1 MNRKNVV
8 FLLIFCLIT
17 ISQTNASEHNHEH
30 GASCGDKHEAREANK
45 EKHKHVEKHNDE
57 HKDDHKHGAA
67 CGDKHE
73 INDKH
78 TEEEHKAKH
87 KDKANKH
94 NEHDEHDDHDEHNGH
109 PEKERKDSHDGHDH
123 GEEEATALRLTPE
136 QRKAIKLKIS
146 TAAAGDINTKILL
159 PGEVKYNRDRMA
171 QIMPQM
177 PGFVSKVFKNAGD
190 KIKAGEILATL
201 QSHKLGELYAE
212 YRSAKEQELLAKV
225 EFNIRQKLW
234 KKKAASERS
243 FIQARQSYADSLVAK
258 HRAKDKLTSLGLEP
272 DKSQHSSHGEKTNCT
287 DYQLKSPIDG
297 VVISKNITIGENYSE
312 DNEKVPFT
320 VADLRQLWVDF
331 NARQHQLPKLKKGMK
346 VEVNLGE
353 GFPDFEGKISY
364 IAPSFTPSTR
374 TVLVRVTLDNIKG
387 ILKPGLFATGVV
399 SVSDPKSTKVVV
411 PRSAILMI
419 EGEKIIFI
427 PEGDSFEAVP
437 VKTGYSSNG
446 FIEILSGLKPGDKYV
461 SQGAFELKAVMIT
474 SGMDPHAGHGH

>member
-8 FLLIFCLIT
+8 FLLIFCLIA

-30 GASCGDKHEAREANK
+30 GASCGDKHEAKE

-57 HKDDHKHGAA
+57 HKHGAS
-67 CGDKHE
+67 CEDKHE
-73 INDKH
+73 VRVT
-78 TEEEHKAKH
+78 TEDKH

-94 NEHDEHDDHDEHNGH
+94 DEHDDHDDHDNHEH
-109 PEKERKDSHDGHDH
+109 PEKKRTDSHDGHDH
-123 GEEEATALRLTPE
+123 GEEEVTALRLTPE

-190 KIKAGEILATL
+190 KIRTGEILATL

-258 HRAKDKLTSLGLEP
+258 HRAKDKLTSLGLKP
-272 DKSQHSSHGEKTNCT
+272 DKNQHSSHGEETNCT

-353 GFPDFEGKISY
+353 GFPDFKGKISY

-427 PEGDSFEAVP
+427 PESDGFEAVP

-446 FIEILSGLKPGDKYV
+446 FIEILSGLNPGDKYV